1 MAFDLPVLVIFHG
14 GTGQGAAETMVA
26 TARVIAAHQT
36 ARAALAAGFEAVIV
50 ATDDPDA
57 FGGLPSQVFIEV
69 DAAPAG
75 SEPFSLDRPLRKLV
89 NKHGLRRPA
98 VMGSGA
104 VPLLGEAEFRLI
116 AEQLEQR
123 DACVVTNNFFSSD
136 LTAWTPG
143 ELISGLG
150 PFERDNQL
158 PRRLRDDTA
167 LPATVLP
174 RTTATQFDL
183 DTPADLCVLALQESD
198 TPLSLHCRSLHLP
211 TERFRG
217 VGRVMCDPRAEL
229 VVAGRAGSQAWQ
241 YLERETAC
249 RVRFIS
255 EERGMAAAGANHR
268 ARSLLGYM
276 IEDVGFAR
284 LFERL
289 AEMGDA
295 AVLDCRVLEAH
306 LGLQLS
312 REDRFQGDLY
322 AVEGIADETLRE
334 LVEAANAAPIPVLL
348 GGHSLVSGGLMA
360 LNDAAWA
367 EHDRLGG

>member
-1 MAFDLPVLVIFHG
+1 
-14 GTGQGAAETMVA
+14 VA
-26 TARVIAAHQT
+26 DARVIAARQT
-36 ARAALAAGFEAVIV
+36 ARAALTAGFEAVFI
-50 ATDDPDA
+50 ATDDPGA
-57 FGGLPSQVFIEV
+57 FAGLPPQVFVES
-69 DAAPAG
+69 DGTLASG
-75 SEPFSLDRPLRKLV
+75 EPFSLDHQLRDLV
-89 NKHGLRRPA
+89 RKHGLRRPA

-104 VPLLGEAEFRLI
+104 VPLLGEAEFRFI

-123 DACVVTNNFFSSD
+123 DACMVTNNFFSSD

-143 ELISGLG
+143 ELIDSIR

-158 PRRLRDDTA
+158 PRRLRDDA
-167 LPATVLP
+167 GLAATLLP

-198 TPLSLHCRSLHLP
+198 TPLVAHCRELALP
-211 TERFRG
+211 TERY
-217 VGRVMCDPRAEL
+217 RAAGKVFCNPQGE
-229 VVAGRAGSQAWQ
+229 VIVAGRAGSQAWQ

-276 IEDVGFAR
+276 IEDVGVTR
-284 LFERL
+284 LFERF

-295 AVLDCRVLEAH
+295 VVIDCRVIEAH
-306 LGLQLS
+306 LGLSPS

-322 AVEGIADETLRE
+322 SAGRIVDGQLRE
-334 LVEAANAAPIPVLL
+334 LVAAANAATIPVLL

-367 EHDRLGG
+367 EHDRLQS

>member
-1 MAFDLPVLVIFHG
+1 MSFDLPVLVIFHG
-14 GTGQGAAETMVA
+14 GTGSGAAEHMVA
-26 TARVIAAHQT
+26 AARVIAARQT
-36 ARAALAAGFEAVIV
+36 ARAALGAGFEAVVV
-50 ATDDPDA
+50 ATDDPAA
-57 FGGLPSQVFIEV
+57 FAGLPSQVFVEV
-69 DAAPAG
+69 DAAQAKNQ
-75 SEPFSLDRPLRKLV
+75 PFSLDVPLRKLV
-89 NKHGLRRPA
+89 DRYGLRRPA

-116 AEQLEQR
+116 AEQLVQR

-143 ELISGLG
+143 ELIAELQL
-150 PFERDNQL
+150 FERDNQL
-158 PRRLRDDTA
+158 PRRLRDDA
-167 LPATVLP
+167 GLSATVLP

-183 DTPADLCVLALQESD
+183 DTPADLCVLALQEFDS
-198 TPLSLHCRSLHLP
+198 PLATHCRTLPLP
-211 TERFRG
+211 TDRYRA
-217 VGRVMCDPRAEL
+217 VGRVMCDPKAEL
-229 VVAGRAGSQAWQ
+229 IVAGRAGSQAWQ

-255 EERGMAAAGANHR
+255 EERGMAAAGAGHR
-268 ARSLLGYM
+268 ARSFLGYM
-276 IEDVGFAR
+276 VEDVGVTR

-289 AEMGDA
+289 GDMGDA
-295 AVLDCRVLEAH
+295 AVIDCRVLEAH
-306 LGLQLS
+306 LGLHIS

-322 AVEGIADETLRE
+322 AADAIVDQTMRE

-367 EHDRLGG
+367 EHDRLKG

>member
-14 GTGQGAAETMVA
+14 GTGAGEAERMVA
-26 TARVIAAHQT
+26 GARVIAARQT
-36 ARAALAAGFEAVIV
+36 ARAALAAGFEAVII
-50 ATDDPDA
+50 ATDDPKA
-57 FGGLPSQVFIEV
+57 FAGLPTQVFVEV
-69 DAAPAG
+69 DSTPAG
-75 SEPFSLDRPLRKLV
+75 SEPFSLDKPLRKLV
-89 NKHGLRRPA
+89 SKYGLRRPA

-104 VPLLGEAEFRLI
+104 VPLVGEAEFRLI

-143 ELISGLG
+143 ELIAGLR

-158 PRRLRDDTA
+158 PRRLRDDA
-167 LPATVLP
+167 GLPATVLP

-183 DTPADLCVLALQESD
+183 DTPADLCVLALQEFDSPLA
-198 TPLSLHCRSLHLP
+198 THCRTLSLP
-211 TERFRG
+211 TDRYRA
-217 VGRVMCDPRAEL
+217 VGRVMCDPKSEL
-229 VVAGRAGSQAWQ
+229 IVAGRAGSPAWQ

-255 EERGMAAAGANHR
+255 EERGMAAAGAGHR
-268 ARSLLGYM
+268 ARSILGYM
-276 IEDVGFAR
+276 VEDVGVTR

-289 AEMGDA
+289 GEMGDA
-295 AVLDCRVLEAH
+295 AVIDCRVLEAH
-306 LGLQLS
+306 LGLQIS

-322 AVEGIADETLRE
+322 ATEAVIDETLRE
-334 LVEAANAAPIPVLL
+334 LVAAANAAPIPMLF

-367 EHDRLGG
+367 EHDRLKG